1 MICWRAFKAYCDGN
15 DLNWEFTHFYVYIL
29 EIKGF
34 SLHDFQNEV
43 LRISTFVELHND
55 LKTKSSGFSG
65 GVKRRLS
72 VAMAL
77 IGDSK
82 VIILGKLTV

>member
-1 MICWRAFKAYCDGN
+1 M
-15 DLNWEFTHFYVYIL
+15 
-29 EIKGF
+29 
-34 SLHDFQNEV
+34 HDFQNEV

-55 LKTKSSGFSG
+55 LKTKSSGLSG